1 VILRALVTTLEII
14 CAPFLDLGRPTPAG
28 FDEREFIIDPRGIQF
43 KVYPMSE
50 ALAWI
55 GGQTLEHSYRLM
67 EVCTNPD
74 GSILIPESVRSE
86 KHWLLWDISPRGEG
100 RPPLLRRGYRVVKSW
115 PYG

>member
-1 VILRALVTTLEII
+1 LRAVFGPGAT
-14 CAPFLDLGRPTPAG
+14 DPAG

-74 GSILIPESVRSE
+74 GSILIPESVREWCLESMLAE
-86 KHWLLWDISPRGEG
+86 TPNEASALLQVAVSDVSF
-100 RPPLLRRGYRVVKSW
+100 
-115 PYG
+115 